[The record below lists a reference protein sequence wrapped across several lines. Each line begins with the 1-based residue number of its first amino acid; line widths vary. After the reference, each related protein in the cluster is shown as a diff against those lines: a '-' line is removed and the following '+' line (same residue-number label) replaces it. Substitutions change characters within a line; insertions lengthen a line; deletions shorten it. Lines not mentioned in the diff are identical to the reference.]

1 MDADGQKV
9 QTFNNKENKFGDITF
24 SMATTVNTTEVY
36 V

>member
-1 MDADGQKV
+1 MGADGQKV
-9 QTFNNKENKFGDITF
+9 QTSNHKKNKFGDITF